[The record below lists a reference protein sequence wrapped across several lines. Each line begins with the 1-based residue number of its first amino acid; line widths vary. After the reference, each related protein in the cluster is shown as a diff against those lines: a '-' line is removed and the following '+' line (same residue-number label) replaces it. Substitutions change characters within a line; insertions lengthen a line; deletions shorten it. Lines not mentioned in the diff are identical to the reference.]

1 MNPKEILSLMVTI
14 IGVFSFATIFTILY
28 RSYATSSIT
37 EIMSGKRDIELMDEV
52 IYEQQANVRKKKKIT
67 AIVKTVIFYSFL
79 ALVIPLFLFALINK
93 IQGDVT
99 VLGDKTIMVVASG
112 SMSYKDEG
120 NVFVNDKNLC
130 SQYNMDNQFDQ
141 YDVIV
146 LQRVEKPEQI
156 QLYDVIAFRADNG
169 TNVIHRIVKVE
180 FMNGKYSY
188 ITQGDARPSS
198 DGFNPSFDDVIGVY
212 TSKRVKTIGMF
223 IMFFQS
229 YAGIITILSLVYC
242 MFMIDRINSKIVDAE
257 NKRLAQLEDVIDYK
271 EDESLDGAKT
281 EFIETIY
288 YKGFAYKFNESGFL
302 DKEEIKKAEGDPSE
316 EVIVKIIE
324 KKDTDETITSVINLN
339 ETYGEEKND

>member
-1 MNPKEILSLMVTI
+1 MNPKEILSLIVTI

-67 AIVKTVIFYSFL
+67 AVIKTVIFYSFL
-79 ALVIPLFLFALINK
+79 ALVIPLFAFALINR
-93 IQGDVT
+93 IQGNAT
-99 VLGDKTIMVVASG
+99 TLGDKTIMVVASG
-112 SMSYKDEG
+112 SMSYKDKG

-141 YDVIV
+141 YDIIV

-156 QLYDVIAFRADNG
+156 QLYDVIAFRASDG
-169 TNVIHRIVKVE
+169 TNIIHRIVKVE
-180 FMNGKYSY
+180 NKNGEYSY
-188 ITQGDARPSS
+188 ITQGDARPAS
-198 DGFNPSFDDVIGVY
+198 DGHNPSFDDVIGVY
-212 TSKRVKTIGMF
+212 TSKRIKTIGMF

-229 YAGIITILSLVYC
+229 YAGIITILSLIYC
-242 MFMIDRINSKIVDAE
+242 MFMIDSINSKIVNAE
-257 NKRLAQLEDVIDYK
+257 NKRLAQLEKAIDYK
-271 EDESLDGAKT
+271 DNASLEGAKS

-288 YKGFAYKFNESGFL
+288 YKGYAYKFNESGFL
-302 DKEEIKKAEGDPSE
+302 DKEEIKEEQDSSE

-339 ETYGEEKND
+339 ETDGEKNND